1 MMVVLVIIAIV
12 AALIVPNV
20 IGRPDE
26 ARVTV
31 ARTDIRTIAS
41 SLEMYR
47 LDNRRY
53 PSSAQGLEAL
63 VARPVAPPTPPNW
76 ASGGYL
82 AQVPVDPWG
91 NPYVYRSP
99 GEGAPY
105 ELISLGA
112 DGQPGGEGVDADLS
126 HGAP

>member
-1 MMVVLVIIAIV
+1 
-12 AALIVPNV
+12 
-20 IGRPDE
+20 
-26 ARVTV
+26 
-31 ARTDIRTIAS
+31 
-41 SLEMYR
+41 MYR

-53 PSSAQGLEAL
+53 PSTAQGLEAL
-63 VARPVAPPTPPNW
+63 VARPVTPPAPPNW

>member
-1 MMVVLVIIAIV
+1 M
-12 AALIVPNV
+12 
-20 IGRPDE
+20 
-26 ARVTV
+26 

-53 PSSAQGLEAL
+53 PSTAQGLEAL
-63 VARPVAPPTPPNW
+63 VARPVAPPAPPNW